1 VTTRWDEAGNDRAV
15 ELEREL
21 MMGERY
27 FKPLRR
33 AGARMFSHDNT
44 SASARRVVNMLLNN
58 DPAPL
63 QMQIELARPGATIEQ
78 TAAGSQLNT
87 DLDAIAKKHNAE
99 MKKVREE
106 MEEAAKAKD
115 QAWQKELNDELAMLR
130 EDAKRNAESKEQ
142 LRQLPSK
149 AGVFG
154 RVIHAG
160 AEGARHPGLLQGMLG
175 GGSGSGGSPARRT
188 VAQSP
193 LRPP

>member
-1 VTTRWDEAGNDRAV
+1 MTTRWDEAGNDRAV

-142 LRQLPSK
+142 LRQLPYVPLYQLIHDLTKVVLWKFESRCVWE
-149 AGVFG
+149 GDPCRRG
-154 RVIHAG
+154 RSQTSRFTT
-160 AEGARHPGLLQGMLG
+160 RH
-175 GGSGSGGSPARRT
+175 ARR
-188 VAQSP
+188 
-193 LRPP
+193 R